1 MSFNLNMCILNKNIS
16 QITIPKTDFY
26 LREELELFEYPSKC
40 SLPSQHFRHHC
51 HYCHCQFVVASSSS
65 SSSTLR
71 KSLWLLNGGGSSG
84 RSLLSLG
91 RAQELTEAPQSWF
104 IPPLLY
110 KFLNIHTVYYTV
122 PRSFANSCAK
132 ILYIFVILLIIF
144 TPGLSSCHRSFIS

>member
-110 KFLNIHTVYYTV
+110 KFLNLHSPPLFCKFLCKNLVHFCDSTYNFY
-122 PRSFANSCAK
+122 AW
-132 ILYIFVILLIIF
+132 LEE
-144 TPGLSSCHRSFIS
+144 LSPVFHQ